1 MRILLRS
8 TGLMP
13 GSSPIEG
20 MAQFFLQLV
29 EIVLRCTDPDDN
41 NRRQTDIGQLGFFNV
56 VDFRTRFSQVRRN
69 RITGSITLIK
79 IVFDQFAIF
88 FFNFFLARFC

>member
-1 MRILLRS
+1 
-8 TGLMP
+8 MP

-41 NRRQTDIGQLGFFNV
+41 NRRQTDIGQLGFNV

-88 FFNFFLARFC
+88 FFNFVFGPFLLSFLHRF